1 LDALGFERVVSPPGR
16 MGNILLLPSEVEAA
30 LVATRRAYSGL
41 SPEKIFEVG
50 KRFLRLQASVTSRCA
65 RHSISCPE
73 GLEQAEMRNAVFS
86 PSPARGCEPKNA
98 DQSSP

>member
-1 LDALGFERVVSPPGR
+1 LDALGFERAVILPEQ

-30 LVATRRAYSGL
+30 LAATRRAYSGL
-41 SPEKIFEVG
+41 SPEKIFRGRQVV
-50 KRFLRLQASVTSRCA
+50 LRLQASVASRCA

-86 PSPARGCEPKNA
+86 PSPTRGCELT